1 MVHLNII
8 RALSPMKQPATNLC
22 LDLER
27 LLMFFIVID
36 DIWDS
41 KVWNI
46 IKCALLDNNHGS
58 RVITTTRILNVA
70 TETGD
75 IYKLKPLSQHLS
87 EELLYTRLFG
97 GKDKCPFDQPA
108 EVSRIFLQKCGGV
121 PLAIITIASLLAGK
135 PMKNWSKVFK
145 SIGFGSGDN
154 NTDVENTRKILSFSY
169 YDLPCYLRPC
179 LLHLS
184 IYPEDYLIMKDK
196 LIWQWVAEG
205 FVNEEP
211 GEQNFVAILDSNE
224 EHTPSQCNA
233 RRLAVQKRV
242 VPLANMSMPKL
253 RSCDPSAMPSL
264 SNFQVL
270 RVLAMEKCGFE
281 RDRPYHLEHLGR
293 LSQLRY
299 LSLESAC
306 IRKLPEEIGDLKILQ
321 TLDLRDTYIKELPQS
336 IGLLR
341 KLKCLRAD
349 TDGVGITVPNW
360 IGNLTSLEELHLC
373 TADKSS
379 IFVQELSKLTELRVL
394 VCKLTAN
401 VDECWIK
408 TFVESLCNLRKIQV
422 LPIELLDC
430 FQWPRL
436 MLDDHWKGYEP
447 PRQLRDLE
455 IEGGFSRLPTW
466 INSSLLP
473 NLSNLN
479 MGVDEFGEQDVVN
492 LGSLQELTCVGKQ
505 SIPRGME
512 FPDGAFPKLRSSKMY
527 APFRF
532 LQGSM
537 QSLESI
543 VFTVEDVENL
553 PSLQRVHASIR
564 RDNAYVC
571 DIDKASA
578 AVRQA
583 IGTHPNRPT
592 LNLRAVF
599 GPRLVIDDDKE
610 DEEKLDSEQKEQE
623 PHSHDDDN
631 HPVPHL
637 TESSVDAAG
646 TSPPPRFN
654 RIGFVL
660 LKLLSCTSQALLA
673 QRPGV

>member
-1 MVHLNII
+1 
-8 RALSPMKQPATNLC
+8 
-22 LDLER
+22 
-27 LLMFFIVID
+27 
-36 DIWDS
+36 
-41 KVWNI
+41 
-46 IKCALLDNNHGS
+46 
-58 RVITTTRILNVA
+58 
-70 TETGD
+70 
-75 IYKLKPLSQHLS
+75 
-87 EELLYTRLFG
+87 
-97 GKDKCPFDQPA
+97 
-108 EVSRIFLQKCGGV
+108 
-121 PLAIITIASLLAGK
+121 
-135 PMKNWSKVFK
+135 
-145 SIGFGSGDN
+145 
-154 NTDVENTRKILSFSY
+154 
-169 YDLPCYLRPC
+169 
-179 LLHLS
+179 
-184 IYPEDYLIMKDK
+184 
-196 LIWQWVAEG
+196 
-205 FVNEEP
+205 
-211 GEQNFVAILDSNE
+211 
-224 EHTPSQCNA
+224 
-233 RRLAVQKRV
+233 
-242 VPLANMSMPKL
+242 
-253 RSCDPSAMPSL
+253 MPSL

-543 VFTVEDVENL
+543 VFTVE
-553 PSLQRVHASIR
+553 
-564 RDNAYVC
+564 
-571 DIDKASA
+571 
-578 AVRQA
+578 
-583 IGTHPNRPT
+583 
-592 LNLRAVF
+592 
-599 GPRLVIDDDKE
+599 VIDDDKE

-646 TSPPPRFN
+646 TSPPVPERRRTWRRWACFACLDSGSSSSAAPATAGSDQCGASGHG
-654 RIGFVL
+654 ID
-660 LKLLSCTSQALLA
+660 QAAKDDNEAA
-673 QRPGV
+673 QP

>member
-270 RVLAMEKCGFE
+270 RVLAMEKCSFE

-306 IRKLPEEIGDLKILQ
+306 IRKLPEEIGDLKFLQ

-360 IGNLTSLEELHLC
+360 IGNLTSLEVRALKDAS
-373 TADKSS
+373 ADFDF
-379 IFVQELSKLTELRVL
+379 I
-394 VCKLTAN
+394 
-401 VDECWIK
+401 
-408 TFVESLCNLRKIQV
+408 
-422 LPIELLDC
+422 
-430 FQWPRL
+430 
-436 MLDDHWKGYEP
+436 
-447 PRQLRDLE
+447 
-455 IEGGFSRLPTW
+455 
-466 INSSLLP
+466 
-473 NLSNLN
+473 
-479 MGVDEFGEQDVVN
+479 
-492 LGSLQELTCVGKQ
+492 GSL
-505 SIPRGME
+505 
-512 FPDGAFPKLRSSKMY
+512 
-527 APFRF
+527 
-532 LQGSM
+532 
-537 QSLESI
+537 
-543 VFTVEDVENL
+543 ENL

-571 DIDKASA
+571 DIDK
-578 AVRQA
+578 
-583 IGTHPNRPT
+583 
-592 LNLRAVF
+592 
-599 GPRLVIDDDKE
+599 VIDDDKE

-631 HPVPHL
+631 HPGPHL
-637 TESSVDAAG
+637 TESNVDAAG
-646 TSPPPRFN
+646 TSPPVPERRRTWRRWACFACLDSGSSSSAAAPATAGSDQCGASGHG
-654 RIGFVL
+654 ID
-660 LKLLSCTSQALLA
+660 QAAKDDSEAA
-673 QRPGV
+673 QP